1 MSKVTR
7 KLVLSV
13 LSVVLTVIALGA
25 TTFAWFT
32 ITNIA
37 SVQAFDADFKANQ
50 GIEIAIGDMDTGGF
64 NDLNWVTNLTAEAVL
79 GYITSTHLVQGQTR
93 FEFDHVTSENGRTFS
108 KIQPTVDGFN
118 FVPVTR
124 AGSGY
129 IEIPLHF
136 RSDTAEGIDLS
147 ILQFNSPLI
156 SWRVDVPFYSHFDG
170 SDPVQSLTGSSI
182 NAYAHDAIRIS
193 YTAHEL
199 TWNAGNESFD
209 EALRTV
215 VFEKPASTSNMVLGG
230 GTLDLTGSLLGLNGV
245 PGAMNYFYAKNNILP
260 EGSSAVVVPTS
271 RQIINND
278 DILVMTSYRDAEGE
292 LLYAGYDPGAN
303 YYGKVTLRIWVEGWD
318 ANAYNAILGSRL
330 TVSMSFTGRAP
341 VVQG

>member
-1 MSKVTR
+1 MTKVTR
-7 KLVLSV
+7 KLLLSV

-32 ITNIA
+32 ITNVA

-50 GIEIAIGDMDTGGF
+50 GIEIAIGDMGSGGF
-64 NDLNWVTNLTAEAVL
+64 NDLDWVTNLTAEAIL
-79 GYITSTHLVQGQTR
+79 SYIQSTHLIAGQTS
-93 FEFDHVTSENGRTFS
+93 FEFDHVTSENGRSFT
-108 KIQPTVDGFN
+108 KIQPTAFGFN

-124 AGSGY
+124 AGSGF

-136 RSDTAEGIDLS
+136 RSDTALGIDLS
-147 ILQFNSPLI
+147 VLQFNSPLI

-170 SDPVQSLTGSSI
+170 VTPIQSLTGSSI

-199 TWNAGNESFD
+199 SYDPIEEIFNET
-209 EALRTV
+209 LRTV
-215 VFEKPASTSNMVLGG
+215 VFEKPVSSTNMVLGG
-230 GTLDLTGSLLGLNGV
+230 GTQDLTGTILGLNGV
-245 PGAMNYFYAKNNILP
+245 PGAMNYFYAKNNLLP
-260 EGSSAVVVPTS
+260 EGSDAVVLPAS
-271 RQIINND
+271 RQLVNND
-278 DILVMTSYRDAEGE
+278 DILVMTSYRDAEGQ
-292 LLYAGYDPGAN
+292 LLYPSLDPGAN

-330 TVSMSFTGRAP
+330 TVSMSFTGRA
-341 VVQG
+341 